1 MCIKGCRI
9 PERYFAL
16 ALDSGK
22 LNSGGRNVHIT
33 PTRRLEL
40 KMKRLALTALALAST
55 ALSGAAFAD
64 DYYNQDNNRSGYQYN
79 NSYAGNAMRYDNARV
94 ISVDP
99 IIDQYTSQSRRE
111 CWVVSSRSSNRYGN
125 RYGNNRY
132 NNNYNNAYN
141 NGSYNNGIGNNTGAV
156 LGGVIGA
163 ALGNQIGDGDGRR
176 AATAVG
182 AVLGYAIAR
191 DAQNNRGGNSR
202 YSNNG
207 YSDNN
212 YSDNNY
218 NNNYDYRNDRQS
230 NGYYTEPNGQL
241 RCRMVND
248 DNYAYGY
255 QNNRYQNNSDYRY
268 GRDQYINQR
277 YQDRYDHDRNDN
289 RYNDARVTGYRVTF
303 QYHGQTYSTVTD
315 YHPGNSIRV
324 RVNVEA
330 DGSNEVGYNDS
341 NNRYSRY

>member
-1 MCIKGCRI
+1 
-9 PERYFAL
+9 
-16 ALDSGK
+16 
-22 LNSGGRNVHIT
+22 
-33 PTRRLEL
+33 
-40 KMKRLALTALALAST
+40 MKRLALTALALAST
-55 ALSGAAFAD
+55 ALSGVAFAD
-64 DYYNQDNNRSGYQYN
+64 DYYNQGNNRSGYEYN
-79 NSYAGNAMRYDNARV
+79 NAYANNGARYDNARV

-111 CWVVSSRSSNRYGN
+111 CWVVSSRSNN

-132 NNNYNNAYN
+132 NNNRYNENYN
-141 NGSYNNGIGNNTGAV
+141 RRSSSGIGNNTGAV

-163 ALGNQIGDGDGRR
+163 AIGNQVGDGDGRR

-191 DAQNNRGGNSR
+191 DAQNNRGDNSR

-207 YSDNN
+207 YSDN
-212 YSDNNY
+212 SY
-218 NNNYDYRNDRQS
+218 NNNHDYRNDHQS
-230 NGYYTEPNGQL
+230 TAYTEPNGQL

-268 GRDQYINQR
+268 GRDQYVNQR

-289 RYNDARVTGYRVTF
+289 RYEDARVTGYRVTF
-303 QYHGQTYSTVTD
+303 QYHGQTYNTVTD
-315 YHPGNSIRV
+315 YHPGSNIRV

-330 DGSNEVGYNDS
+330 DGNNQVGYNNR

>member
-1 MCIKGCRI
+1 M
-9 PERYFAL
+9 FNFQ
-16 ALDSGK
+16 S
-22 LNSGGRNVHIT
+22 RNVRIT
-33 PTRRLEL
+33 PNRRLEL

-64 DYYNQDNNRSGYQYN
+64 DYYNQGNNRSGYEYS
-79 NSYAGNAMRYDNARV
+79 NSYANNGIRYDNARV
-94 ISVDP
+94 LSVDP

-111 CWVVSSRSSNRYGN
+111 CWVVSSRNSNRYGN

-132 NNNYNNAYN
+132 NNNYNQN
-141 NGSYNNGIGNNTGAV
+141 NYSRGYSNGIGNNTGAV
-156 LGGVIGA
+156 LGGVLGA
-163 ALGNQIGDGDGRR
+163 AIGNNIGKGDGRR

-191 DAQNNRGGNSR
+191 DAQNNRGNNNR
-202 YSNNG
+202 YSSNG
-207 YSDNN
+207 YSDD
-212 YSDNNY
+212 SY

-255 QNNRYQNNSDYRY
+255 QNNRYESSRDYRY
-268 GRDQYINQR
+268 GRDQYVNER

-289 RYNDARVTGYRVTF
+289 RYEDARVTGYRVTF
-303 QYHGQTYSTVTD
+303 EYHGQTYNTVTD
-315 YHPGNSIRV
+315 YHPGSNIRV

-330 DGSNEVGYNDS
+330 DGRNEVGYNDS